1 MKKLNLSI
9 LVAVIACFTVSAYA
23 DMGSAG
29 GHDLDVLWERA
40 QASYDLTAEDAV
52 LLLESRRVELT
63 AAGAL
68 VTRVHRVV
76 WIGTGLGIR
85 AYADLRVPWNTET
98 SALEVDVLRTWRD
111 GRWWPD
117 PSRISDTA
125 VVHTLPHALDH
136 ADDYTVMRETMLLH
150 DGVELPCIME
160 TAYTITEKA
169 VPAADGVF
177 VFPQLDPAVVTELAV
192 TLPPDVAVQHLAVN
206 GAPSPVA
213 SETAGRQTLT
223 WTLDLTPAQGLPHLS
238 QPADHEPAI
247 VWSTWTSWTQVRDHW
262 RTVFDA
268 AMVPGSAL
276 TDTLA
281 TRLAEERGGW
291 SRLQAVVDL
300 VDESA
305 RGIHYPHRFWQ
316 FAPRSAER
324 TWATAYG
331 HDLDRAV
338 LAATLLA
345 AAGFEAVPIFVGAGS
360 VLTAPEIPRLAGM
373 GDLQLIIKK
382 PSTIFD
388 PAAGTL
394 TRGVGVIGKPLW
406 RTDDLH
412 EPFLGDSPWQDLMT
426 LDITLEAAEDGSWTG
441 HGFLDAGGVFSP
453 FNDMAGP
460 GTRSHD
466 HVAQLLASVLPGAEL
481 TSFNPDIFNQYQVAG
496 GFAFTLPAIET
507 DDLGRRP
514 LNVGRPAGGYL
525 DHLPGGVNLYDAS
538 RMTPVGLPAGPLEQ
552 RVRIRI
558 DTGTAAVV
566 HHPAAVNVANAAG
579 EFTVAA
585 ALDGSWLTVE
595 RSLRSAPVTI
605 AADQWPAL
613 RALLLEEADT
623 ANGMILLP

>member
-1 MKKLNLSI
+1 M
-9 LVAVIACFTVSAYA
+9 
-23 DMGSAG
+23 
-29 GHDLDVLWERA
+29 
-40 QASYDLTAEDAV
+40 
-52 LLLESRRVELT
+52 
-63 AAGAL
+63 
-68 VTRVHRVV
+68 
-76 WIGTGLGIR
+76 
-85 AYADLRVPWNTET
+85 
-98 SALEVDVLRTWRD
+98 
-111 GRWWPD
+111 
-117 PSRISDTA
+117 
-125 VVHTLPHALDH
+125 
-136 ADDYTVMRETMLLH
+136 
-150 DGVELPCIME
+150 
-160 TAYTITEKA
+160 
-169 VPAADGVF
+169 
-177 VFPQLDPAVVTELAV
+177 
-192 TLPPDVAVQHLAVN
+192 
-206 GAPSPVA
+206 
-213 SETAGRQTLT
+213 
-223 WTLDLTPAQGLPHLS
+223 
-238 QPADHEPAI
+238 
-247 VWSTWTSWTQVRDHW
+247 WSTWD
-262 RTVFDA
+262 FLDA
-268 AMVPGSAL
+268 SARPLADGLRRRHGAGSSPL
-276 TDTLA
+276 TDTLT

-345 AAGFEAVPIFVGAGS
+345 AAGFEAVPIFVGPGIG
-360 VLTAPEIPRLAGM
+360 LTAPEIPRLAGM

-566 HHPAAVNVANAAG
+566 HHPAAVNLANAAG

-595 RSLRSAPVTI
+595 RSLRDPLRSGLPRISGRPCGRCCWRKPTRQRHDPAAITYHQSDVGPRIMTRGPFFVALNGLIYRKSTINDQGADDDRRRQQRDSIPRWNPWPSWRRPSRTPVGC
-605 AADQWPAL
+605 AS
-613 RALLLEEADT
+613 
-623 ANGMILLP
+623 